1 MKKLPL
7 ILIAFVIAGCMSEPK
22 DKYSLSY
29 ENDSVVKEAEEEEL
43 GSGHTM
49 EEIDSILKDWPFPG
63 ANGEWL
69 LMRSSD
75 PEPPDTIIN
84 GIGYRH
90 V

>member
-1 MKKLPL
+1 M
-7 ILIAFVIAGCMSEPK
+7 AGCTSEPK
-22 DKYSLSY
+22 VKYSPSY
-29 ENDSVVKEAEEEEL
+29 KNDPVVKEVEEEEL